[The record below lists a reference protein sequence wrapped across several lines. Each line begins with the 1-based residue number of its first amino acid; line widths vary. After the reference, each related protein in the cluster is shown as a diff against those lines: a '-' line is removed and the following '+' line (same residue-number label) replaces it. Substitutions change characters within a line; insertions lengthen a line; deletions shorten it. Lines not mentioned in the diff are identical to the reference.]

1 VIDWLL
7 DPLDYPFMQRAL
19 LEVIIV
25 GVVCGLV
32 GCFVVL
38 RGLAFIGD
46 ALAHAVFPGVVL
58 SYLADRSI
66 LIGAF
71 VFGSLTALGIGIL
84 SRSRRVSEDSA
95 IGVLF
100 AASFALGVVLVS
112 REAGFRRD
120 VTSLLFGNILGV
132 SDNDVLITLAIGS
145 VIVVVLFA
153 LLKEF
158 TIVAFDATM
167 ARASGYP
174 VFALD
179 ITLLLLV
186 SATIVMSLQTVG
198 NILVLALIVTPPATA
213 RLLTDE
219 KLNRTPRPAEAAAD
233 EDAPSV
239 ATRPAF
245 RFRFSL
251 RQLLVAMTVAGVIFG
266 VVSVLGGPANTAT
279 ILGFTALVGLVIHA
293 LGFEPPQFIVLGWW
307 MILVLYVLLSI
318 VTVVW
323 SSFA

>member
-19 LEVIIV
+19 LEVMIV
-25 GVVCGLV
+25 GTVCGLV

-46 ALAHAVFPGVVL
+46 ALATRSSGVVL

-71 VFGSLTALGIGIL
+71 VFGSLTALGVGIL

-112 REAGFRRD
+112 RQAGFRAD
-120 VTSLLFGNILGV
+120 LSSLLFGNILGV
-132 SDNDVLITLAIGS
+132 SRDDVVITVAIGA
-145 VIVVVLFA
+145 VIVVILFA

-158 TIVAFDATM
+158 TLVAFDSTM
-167 ARASGYP
+167 ARAAGYP

-179 ITLLLLV
+179 LTLLLLV
-186 SATIVMSLQTVG
+186 PATIVMSLQTVG

-213 RLLTDE
+213 RLLTDR
-219 KLNRTPRPAEAAAD
+219 L
-233 EDAPSV
+233 SV
-239 ATRPAF
+239 MMALSALLAVLAGCSDCSSRSTRPRRGATIVLTSTAIF
-245 RFRFSL
+245 
-251 RQLLVAMTVAGVIFG
+251 LVALFLA
-266 VVSVLGGPANTAT
+266 PNH
-279 ILGFTALVGLVIHA
+279 GLVT
-293 LGFEPPQFIVLGWW
+293 GWLQERRGRHHVHHYHP
-307 MILVLYVLLSI
+307 IEEEEQ
-318 VTVVW
+318 
-323 SSFA
+323 ARA